1 MFVPLFK
8 ELLPSIGTKNYKAA
22 EFNDRLMSCSNGIEV
37 SIDRFSRSDDINNSE
52 EQILI

>member
-22 EFNDRLMSCSNGIEV
+22 EFNDRILSCSNGIEV
-37 SIDRFSRSDDINNSE
+37 SIDRFSRSEDIHDSDE
-52 EQILI
+52 